1 MISTMHDSRWSVLI
15 NSSDDSKKRL
25 SSCHLLSCNLQSLT
39 VRVVASCCL
48 CCRRQLPYLVV
59 TSVQLISDFL
69 SSGWTQVAVDKM
81 TSFRCPNFGDVWAL
95 SNETLGIWFS
105 IGYSLN
111 LKVDLTVDSWRGIH
125 SWQLLQSVNVM
136 LVHSLL
142 KLQVWHWHTVTQ
154 VTASDKFWH
163 MKKHLTHRSMSRLLK
178 LQVWHWHTVTQV
190 TTSDKFWQLKGHM
203 ATTFMK
209 VWNC

>member
-111 LKVDLTVDSWRGIH
+111 LKVDLTVDSWQLTWHTQLTTFAIGKCH
-125 SWQLLQSVNVM
+125 VSAQSSQAASLTLTHCDSSDSKWQILTHEKTPDTSVNVTSSQAA
-136 LVHSLL
+136 SL
-142 KLQVWHWHTVTQ
+142 T
-154 VTASDKFWH
+154 
-163 MKKHLTHRSMSRLLK
+163 LTHCDS
-178 LQVWHWHTVTQV
+178 
-190 TTSDKFWQLKGHM
+190 SDDKW
-203 ATTFMK
+203 
-209 VWNC
+209 